1 MRVRLFAYL
10 GTARIRLQVDVGFG
24 DALVPGPVKVCL
36 PTVLDF
42 PSPEVQGY
50 TRESAIAEKYQAIVY
65 LGVVNSRMK
74 DFYDIW
80 SLATRFAFD
89 GLILA
94 QAVQATFRQRQTALQ
109 ASPAA
114 FTTAFTDDPNRQ
126 AQWAA
131 FIRRHSFDQTPPSLR
146 ETVQV
151 IAALLHPVTIALI
164 KEQVFD
170 QHWLPGGPWQKGR
183 MTSEEQE

>member
-1 MRVRLFAYL
+1 MDNRTEAVTQAIRTICQQPTPEDDGLRFDSERIVGEVITERAQYRGVRVRLFAYL

-94 QAVQATFRQRQTALQ
+94 QAVQATFRQRQTALR
-109 ASPAA
+109 SEE
-114 FTTAFTDDPNRQ
+114 
-126 AQWAA
+126 
-131 FIRRHSFDQTPPSLR
+131 H
-146 ETVQV
+146 
-151 IAALLHPVTIALI
+151 
-164 KEQVFD
+164 
-170 QHWLPGGPWQKGR
+170 
-183 MTSEEQE
+183 TSEPSHRYVPRMPSSA